1 MLCDA
6 CFQEFPEF
14 QTAVKNEAGITVLLE
29 ESHKQCPKT
38 HLATSLFEEKEEALK
53 ALRVTAAF
61 LMLDTVAGVRYIKHK
76 IYNGNYVSF
85 VWQATGTAYDSSISE
100 P

>member
-1 MLCDA
+1 MLCDV

-14 QTAVKNEAGITVLLE
+14 ETAMENETGITVLLE
-29 ESHKQCPKT
+29 ESQKRYPKT

-53 ALRVTAAF
+53 SLRVTAAF
-61 LMLDTVAGVRYIKHK
+61 LKMDTVSGVRYIKHK
-76 IYNGNYVSF
+76 IYNGNYVNF
-85 VWQATGTAYDSSISE
+85 VWQASGTAYDSSISE